1 MEIKNYIFLITKNY
15 NFSLLK
21 MKTVDVVG
29 KKWKVREVD
38 KKFKNYIL
46 AIFRCEQMWFVE
58 CEQITFFKQKK
69 VSKQIFLKE
78 VQIKV
83 TWTYRKHA
91 KLFTIQFVKR
101 SGIYFILLSS

>member
-69 VSKQIFLKE
+69 GKQTDVSKRSSDKGNMNLSQTRKPIYSSIF
-78 VQIKV
+78 
-83 TWTYRKHA
+83 
-91 KLFTIQFVKR
+91 
-101 SGIYFILLSS
+101 

>member
-69 VSKQIFLKE
+69 GKQTDVSKRSSDKGNMNLSQTRKTIYSSIF
-78 VQIKV
+78 
-83 TWTYRKHA
+83 
-91 KLFTIQFVKR
+91 
-101 SGIYFILLSS
+101 

>member
-69 VSKQIFLKE
+69 GKQTDVSKRSSDKGNMNLSQ
-78 VQIKV
+78 
-83 TWTYRKHA
+83 TRK
-91 KLFTIQFVKR
+91 TIYN
-101 SGIYFILLSS
+101 SIC

>member
-1 MEIKNYIFLITKNY
+1 MEIKNYVFLITKNY

-21 MKTVDVVG
+21 MQTVDVVG
-29 KKWKVREVD
+29 KKWKVREMD
-38 KKFKNYIL
+38 KKFKNHIL
-46 AIFRCEQMWFVE
+46 AIFRYEQMWFVE

-69 VSKQIFLKE
+69 ESKQMFLKE

-91 KLFTIQFVKR
+91 KLFTVQFFKR